1 MLRKIFS
8 FPEFTIEGYS
18 RPDWRMWGA
27 RLIVL
32 ALFYLVPLA
41 CAFFT
46 LGVSQAPVLRYLYA
60 AVAILY
66 APALLFVRR
75 PKASVDANF
84 KVTVQNPKTVSESL
98 YGASLGLA
106 LFFIV
111 VVTLLGIVLGDR
123 I

>member
-27 RLIVL
+27 RLVIL
-32 ALFYLVPLA
+32 SLFYVVPLG

-46 LGVSQAPVLRYLYA
+46 LGVEQAPWLRYLYG
-60 AVAILY
+60 AVALLY
-66 APALLFVRR
+66 APAILFVRR
-75 PKASVDANF
+75 PKVSVDANF
-84 KVTVQNPKTVSESL
+84 QVSVQNPKTVSERL
-98 YGASLGLA
+98 LGASLGLA
-106 LFFIV
+106 LFFVV
-111 VVTLLGIVLGDR
+111 VVTLLGIVMGDR